1 MMKIKFSKKIIML
14 VAILFI
20 GVFTCFVLLKSPI
33 KSLASAA
40 IPNNEDAKL
49 IQEAIEY
56 SYVLESEA
64 ATTFDTSNLIKVF
77 VDDQRGAE
85 LSQEQLAFMQK
96 VTNQPN
102 TRYFGYLTYK
112 TAYYNWWANGAI
124 QMEELQSKAINENRP
139 ITKEDIQKIIEASA
153 GLIPPSRS
161 EGDED
166 KPLIRFHSLT
176 ISGDVATV
184 TYDDGPRTNE
194 STLVK
199 IEGSWYIAGN
209 TILSLHP

>member
-1 MMKIKFSKKIIML
+1 
-14 VAILFI
+14 
-20 GVFTCFVLLKSPI
+20 
-33 KSLASAA
+33 
-40 IPNNEDAKL
+40 
-49 IQEAIEY
+49 
-56 SYVLESEA
+56 
-64 ATTFDTSNLIKVF
+64 
-77 VDDQRGAE
+77 
-85 LSQEQLAFMQK
+85 
-96 VTNQPN
+96 
-102 TRYFGYLTYK
+102 
-112 TAYYNWWANGAI
+112 
-124 QMEELQSKAINENRP
+124 MEELQSKAINENRP